1 MVDFRK
7 CEICGRPLE
16 GPEGEQREV
25 EHRRLDP
32 AAEAVLQREIPRN
45 LPEDAVCG
53 ACLRDYRRRIGRG
66 DEPPGRPGS

>member
-25 EHRRLDP
+25 AHRRLDP
-32 AAEAVLQREIPRN
+32 AAEAERQRAIPRT